1 MISLVTKLRR
11 QELLDNNC
19 KTSWYDVVEIPQ
31 NAQKT
36 ASGGQPVQNAIIV
49 VPRIGYNITI
59 SISFQAK
66 QITTLIFPLYQVDYN
81 GYQSHETR
89 NKMKIETYLDELR
102 INAIS

>member
-36 ASGGQPVQNAIIV
+36 ASGGQAVQDAIIV
-49 VPRIGYNITI
+49 APGIGYNITI
-59 SISFQAK
+59 NISFHAK

-81 GYQSHETR
+81 GYQSQETR
-89 NKMKIETYLDELR
+89 NKMKIDTYLDELR